1 MSSPYRLSRQ
11 LFVALLTAMSMGQ
24 VMAAFSQVIAFGDSL
39 SDTGNL
45 YKLTSGLYPSA
56 PYDNGRFSNGELAV
70 EAMADALGLHVTSYA
85 VAGAQT
91 GTGNQGGVVLNGT
104 GVAGQISTYTSV
116 LNGQSADPD
125 ALYFLW
131 AGPNDFYSGTN
142 IWSPATSSKAAS
154 NMLGNVMELYFM
166 GAQNFFVPLMP
177 DLSETPA
184 SLQSSAQY
192 QAAAAQRTNEYNH
205 QLLEGLSNLVAQ
217 VPGLNLVVFDTSGFM
232 ASQLP
237 LLRAAGVDTVDACF
251 NAATGKTCAAPD
263 TYLFWDG
270 QHPTAFTNQILG
282 RAFAAATAV
291 PEPAAMKLM
300 ALGMLLLL
308 GLGWSRRAA

>member
-1 MSSPYRLSRQ
+1 ML
-11 LFVALLTAMSMGQ
+11 VALLSAVSMGQ
-24 VMAAFSQVIAFGDSL
+24 AMAAFSQVIAFGDSL

-45 YKLTSGLYPSA
+45 YQLTSGLYPSA
-56 PYDNGRFSNGELAV
+56 PYANGRFSNGELAV

-91 GTGNQGGVVLNGT
+91 GTGNQGGLFLNGT
-104 GVAGQISTYTSV
+104 GVAGQISKYTSV
-116 LNGQSADPD
+116 LNGQGADPD

-131 AGPNDFYSGTN
+131 AGPNDFYSGVN
-142 IWSPATSSKAAS
+142 IWSPATSSKASS

-192 QAAAAQRTNEYNH
+192 QAAAAQRTSEYNH
-205 QLLEGLSNLVAQ
+205 QLLEGLTNLVGQ

-232 ASQLP
+232 ARQLP
-237 LLRAAGVDTVDACF
+237 MLRAAGVDTVDACF
-251 NAATGKTCAAPD
+251 DALTGHTCTAPN

-282 RAFAAATAV
+282 QAFAAAAAV
-291 PEPAAMKLM
+291 PEPDAMSLM
-300 ALGMLLLL
+300 AVGMLSLLSL
-308 GLGWSRRAA
+308 GVRRRRA